1 MEAWTATQVRA
12 LAATGL
18 ASSHLQPFVR
28 LLYKDPRR
36 VNGDRRSRTIL
47 VESRGA
53 DDDVVCRRQRERNGK
68 YTAMWTDN
76 GSGEVFNV
84 HSVVDWVELQLWN
97 HFDNG
102 FDVFLGK
109 ASVSLH
115 QLLEQRRDATNGDK
129 ERDSLSTGG
138 LWFPLQ
144 TSRETNGLASQ
155 LSLEIECVFTSD
167 AKVLRIRE
175 GIRKNREKKV
185 DEQVAADDEDNV
197 LSLVD
202 PAFAFTQPFLPVE
215 WALIASTSVRH
226 VFFHS
231 DVERLAHFREL
242 VLYGDLDKELD
253 QDEGLQIHEDHLTA
267 FNLCQFSAQ
276 YLDHCVEML
285 SQRLEGYSDDYRT
298 LADTK
303 ARLSRKNKA
312 LKAQRRRLQKEHD
325 DLDLLVTTYQRV
337 LEKNGDTTVHSD
349 QRSQPP
355 TSPCAKSPPVS
366 PPLSPTGSISSKK
379 PVFLKTWEEREH
391 ERRMEKEISKAQRIE
406 EEKQRIIQR
415 VLERQQR
422 EEYDALISKFAE
434 NRKQRAAKLIQAF
447 FRNISSVLHAQ
458 RCAAENRAATFVQ
471 AAWKRYVHVKGY
483 PRRLEARK
491 REIETQLMAQSE
503 REMRQWMADM
513 EQKQREERAM
523 SPPMSIQSN
532 EADEVPSPSA
542 SPSKQ
547 VVDVLV
553 ATWRTLHRVF
563 VLAHRAK
570 GIDYHALFDELD
582 LRKDDVID
590 RAELRLGARSFGV
603 RLDRKITRALITL
616 IRTKCGAPSKPLLVT
631 FEQFMTG
638 FELTPQA
645 TELRGTNPPDT
656 KLESSTD
663 DNAKGSDTAGGTPVN
678 DAPDMREDKSVD
690 EEDLVMAVRAFR
702 AAAYESATS
711 FLTALG
717 KSPTDYKAF
726 REALAH
732 VFSEF
737 DADRNGQLDVNE
749 LVACMS
755 SFNLQ
760 LSNDKI
766 SLLRELFVGGR
777 DSDKVGVAEFISF
790 VLAHSSSSDED
801 ELGLLGHRLRE
812 AITNRVREA
821 QAQTENVEE
830 AVRFV
835 FGAAYQREDQPNC
848 SIRDF
853 MRVLSRLRLGVTP
866 AQLAR
871 LVVRLDRDG
880 DRSISFD
887 ELLIWLRIRSKASPD
902 GDLLANS
909 GQSKGL
915 QFAIEKAKALRVIL
929 EKFASLASPT
939 APEGNLTALFRQI
952 DRDNSGKINQEELQ
966 VFLRSQDHL
975 SSIGEEVLI
984 QLCGLSALPQD
995 PAAVVAQEM
1004 MALLDLN
1011 ANGVTTLKEW
1021 LTIAQHDTAQDSNDP
1036 VVIEAMRTALRESE
1050 SNDPDQLMLWFS
1062 ELPGAIQAATARQ
1075 GEPAQMKIRVAE
1087 FKTAL
1092 RAKLGGARSIS
1103 MQTLDQVVGSLDKDS
1118 SGWITTSELCTWAFP
1133 PRDLE
1138 ELLRLVIKCW
1148 QIEHQQSSST
1158 DFASNLFP
1166 RFDVDGNGSLAVR
1179 ELRQGFVTF
1188 GLVLSEYETRVLLVA
1203 FDLDGDGCWG
1213 KSDFLA
1219 FVNKLF
1225 PVEPIVD
1232 APIPAQHTV
1241 ENPSAHVSPRNG
1253 DDIPGDSEYSDDDLL
1268 LESGSSNG
1276 RSSAAYS
1283 DEGEE
1288 SVRPVDYS
1296 EDFVED

>member
-18 ASSHLQPFVR
+18 ASSHLQPFIR

-47 VESRGA
+47 VESREA

-115 QLLEQRRDATNGDK
+115 QLQEQRKDATNGDK

-144 TSRETNGLASQ
+144 TSREANGLASQ

-175 GIRKNREKKV
+175 GIRKNREKKI

-242 VLYGDLDKELD
+242 VLYGDLDIELD
-253 QDEGLQIHEDHLTA
+253 QDEGLQIHEDYLTA

-337 LEKNGDTTVHSD
+337 LEKNGDTTVPSD

-532 EADEVPSPSA
+532 EADEVP
-542 SPSKQ
+542 
-547 VVDVLV
+547 
-553 ATWRTLHRVF
+553 
-563 VLAHRAK
+563 AK

-590 RAELRLGARSFGV
+590 RAELRLGARSFG
-603 RLDRKITRALITL
+603 
-616 IRTKCGAPSKPLLVT
+616 
-631 FEQFMTG
+631 
-638 FELTPQA
+638 
-645 TELRGTNPPDT
+645 
-656 KLESSTD
+656 SSTD

-812 AITNRVREA
+812 TITNRVREA
-821 QAQTENVEE
+821 QAQTESVEE

-835 FGAAYQREDQPNC
+835 FGAAYKREDQPNC

-915 QFAIEKAKALRVIL
+915 QFAIEKAKALRVLL
-929 EKFASLASPT
+929 EKLASLASPT
-939 APEGNLTALFRQI
+939 APEGNLMALFRQI

-1021 LTIAQHDTAQDSNDP
+1021 LTFAQHDTAQDSNDS

-1219 FVNKLF
+1219 FVN
-1225 PVEPIVD
+1225 
-1232 APIPAQHTV
+1232 
-1241 ENPSAHVSPRNG
+1241 N
-1253 DDIPGDSEYSDDDLL
+1253 EYSDDDLL

>member
-18 ASSHLQPFVR
+18 ASSHLQPFIR

-47 VESRGA
+47 VESREA

-115 QLLEQRRDATNGDK
+115 QLQEQRRDATNGDK

-144 TSRETNGLASQ
+144 TSREANGLASQ

-167 AKVLRIRE
+167 AKALRIRE
-175 GIRKNREKKV
+175 GIRKNREKKI

-242 VLYGDLDKELD
+242 VLYGDLDIELD

-337 LEKNGDTTVHSD
+337 LEKNGDTTVPSD

-513 EQKQREERAM
+513 KQKQREERAM

-532 EADEVPSPSA
+532 EADEVP
-542 SPSKQ
+542 
-547 VVDVLV
+547 
-553 ATWRTLHRVF
+553 
-563 VLAHRAK
+563 AK

-590 RAELRLGARSFGV
+590 RAELRLGARSFG
-603 RLDRKITRALITL
+603 
-616 IRTKCGAPSKPLLVT
+616 
-631 FEQFMTG
+631 
-638 FELTPQA
+638 
-645 TELRGTNPPDT
+645 
-656 KLESSTD
+656 SSTD
-663 DNAKGSDTAGGTPVN
+663 DNAKESDTAGGTPVN

-702 AAAYESATS
+702 AAAHESATS

-760 LSNDKI
+760 LNNDKI

-821 QAQTENVEE
+821 QAQTESVEE

-835 FGAAYQREDQPNC
+835 FGAAYKREDQPNC

-866 AQLAR
+866 AQLAH

-902 GDLLANS
+902 GDLLANF

-915 QFAIEKAKALRVIL
+915 QFAIEKAKALRVLL
-929 EKFASLASPT
+929 EKLASLASPT

-1021 LTIAQHDTAQDSNDP
+1021 LTFAQHDTAQDSNDP

-1103 MQTLDQVVGSLDKDS
+1103 MQTLDQVVGSLDQDS
-1118 SGWITTSELCTWAFP
+1118 SGWITTSELCAWAFP

-1148 QIEHQQSSST
+1148 QIEHRQSSST

-1225 PVEPIVD
+1225 PVEPVVD
-1232 APIPAQHTV
+1232 APIPAHHTV

-1276 RSSAAYS
+1276 RSSAANS